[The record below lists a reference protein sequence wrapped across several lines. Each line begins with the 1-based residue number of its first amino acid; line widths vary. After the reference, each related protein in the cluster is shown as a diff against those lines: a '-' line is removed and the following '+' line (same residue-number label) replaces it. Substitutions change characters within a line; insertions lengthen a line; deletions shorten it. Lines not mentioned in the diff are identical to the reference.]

1 MLMIIMKKRETGKKS
16 VSSIEVSPTH
26 YKNEYSGELYTIGI
40 LTFMLMF
47 SVTLIYPV
55 LEDFVME
62 RFRLQSVAET
72 SLFVSINL
80 SAYVIFALVWGS
92 LSDRIGKRKV
102 FIITGFI
109 GNAFLMFSLTL
120 APSMPVLLILRFI
133 EGSFTI
139 MAFSLLMT
147 SVLDI
152 VQKTHYGRGM
162 GILGMGMALG
172 NALGA
177 PVGGRIGAIDPLYP
191 LYFGSSILLLGSM
204 IAVFTLKERKLE
216 AKPASL
222 KDALMLLHEEKRIFI
237 PYAFSFVERF
247 TVGFFVG
254 VFPLMLSIKYGME
267 PGRVGLFMAA
277 FLVPFAL
284 LQYPLGAISDK
295 IGRVPPLLV
304 GSFLYGITVAIVG
317 TVDIFMLGGVMV
329 IGGIVGALM
338 YPPSAALSGDLAG
351 PAKRGTAMGGFNLFG
366 SLGFAVGPFIGG
378 MIADTYGFQASF
390 AVAGLTV
397 IAIALVFLPFLLG
410 IDKKRIGK

>member
-1 MLMIIMKKRETGKKS
+1 MTKRESGKNAAIS
-16 VSSIEVSPTH
+16 VDLPQPQH
-26 YKNEYSGELYTIGI
+26 KEYSRELFIIGI

-55 LEDFVME
+55 LEEFVME
-62 RFRLQSVAET
+62 RFIIESVAET
-72 SLFVSINL
+72 SLFVSVNL
-80 SAYVIFALVWGS
+80 AAYVIFALIWGS
-92 LSDRIGKRKV
+92 ISDRVGKRKV
-102 FIITGFI
+102 FILAGFL
-109 GNAFLMFSLTL
+109 GNSLLMFSLTL
-120 APSMPVLLILRFI
+120 ASSMHALLVLRFI

-152 VQKTHYGRGM
+152 VKKTHYGRGM

-191 LYFGSSILLLGSM
+191 LYFGSSILLLGSI
-204 IAVFTLKERKLE
+204 IAALALKEQKLE
-216 AKPASL
+216 AKPSSL
-222 KDALMLLHEEKRIFI
+222 KDALMLLREEKRIFI

-254 VFPLMLSIKYGME
+254 VFPLMLAMKYGMG
-267 PGRVGLFMAA
+267 PGSIGLFMAA
-277 FLVPFAL
+277 FLVPFAF

-304 GSFLYGITVAIVG
+304 GSFLYGITVAMVG
-317 TVDIFMLGGVMV
+317 TVDISMLGWVMV
-329 IGGIVGALM
+329 FGGIVGALM
-338 YPPSAALSGDLAG
+338 YPPSAALSGDMAD

-366 SLGFAVGPFIGG
+366 SLGFAVGPFTGG
-378 MIADTYGFQASF
+378 LIADIYGFQASF

-397 IAIALVFLPFLLG
+397 IAIALVFMPFLLALN
-410 IDKKRIGK
+410 KNKN

>member
-1 MLMIIMKKRETGKKS
+1 MTKRESGKNAAIS
-16 VSSIEVSPTH
+16 VDLPPTQH
-26 YKNEYSGELYTIGI
+26 KKEYSRELFIIGI

-55 LEDFVME
+55 LEEFVME
-62 RFRLQSVAET
+62 RFIIESVAET
-72 SLFVSINL
+72 SLFVSVNL
-80 SAYVIFALVWGS
+80 AAYVIFALIWGS
-92 LSDRIGKRKV
+92 ISDRVGKRKV
-102 FIITGFI
+102 FILAGFL
-109 GNAFLMFSLTL
+109 GNSILMFSLTL
-120 APSMPVLLILRFI
+120 APSMPALLVLRFI

-152 VQKTHYGRGM
+152 VKKTHYGRGM

-191 LYFGSSILLLGSM
+191 LYFGSSILLLGSI
-204 IAVFTLKERKLE
+204 IAALTLKEQKLE
-216 AKPASL
+216 ARPASL
-222 KDALMLLHEEKRIFI
+222 KDALMLLREEKRIFI

-254 VFPLMLSIKYGME
+254 VFPLMLAMKYGMG
-267 PGRVGLFMAA
+267 PGSIGLFMAA
-277 FLVPFAL
+277 FLVPFAF

-304 GSFLYGITVAIVG
+304 GSFLYGITVAMVG
-317 TVDIFMLGGVMV
+317 TVDISMLGWVMV
-329 IGGIVGALM
+329 FGGIVGALM
-338 YPPSAALSGDLAG
+338 YPPSAALSGDMAD

-366 SLGFAVGPFIGG
+366 SLGFAVGPFTGG
-378 MIADTYGFQASF
+378 LIADIYGFQASF

-397 IAIALVFLPFLLG
+397 IAIALVFMPFLLALN
-410 IDKKRIGK
+410 KNKN